1 MSSTA
6 ASMTYS
12 FLDADSGDR
21 EAIDFDVFTY
31 LMTRTELFS
40 NIASQ
45 YVSQDTTDFMTE
57 SGDSRFG
64 KGEARLKNEDSLIE
78 ENKISLL
85 KFIRE
90 LPENLAKVDPKTKKT
105 HQSSK
110 KLLETVLQIVK
121 KYGLTDKAGLRVSDS
136 IHNFFAWLSFV
147 FSLEFLLN
155 FAKVGDRSVVKIDH
169 SKEDVESIFKEWILL
184 LKQYSAS
191 PENERS
197 KYLPLG
203 EFLQDLLL
211 NEEYQTYTNETTFI
225 AKILNKVKTRED
237 ELKLQRKSREGSA
250 LHCLKNVLLSVA
262 SADKSQIKWKEIVT
276 KMKTFLMKYL
286 FMTELFQR
294 EQEALWKSDPIVD
307 ELMWHYARIKCKEW
321 DLYSGKEE
329 IPGLKEAFDTF
340 ASNQRN
346 LEAGTRINLLQTT
359 DKKMMITRYNL
370 KNRYSVNILESS
382 LDFTSSSKS
391 FGMFFMAHN
400 GDSLVS
406 AEGKRRYKLEAEIYD
421 SITMN
426 GVKIASNSK
435 YSMTEVDLR
444 SAFTQIQ
451 VAMGIVVD
459 IVTTFY
465 NYVLY
470 YDLELERIRIC
481 RMLRSSKL
489 NQKPDSREF
498 NNIQNNGCNIHA
510 VTSSQDVLRIA
521 DKIRVV
527 VSNSKDK
534 KVKDAVF
541 LLFVLEGKT
550 KLRDFI
556 KEYVVKYYYKKEFH
570 DKKPDQTA
578 IEANVTQLLQKCV
591 IDLGCNADPQSE
603 EFSNQLKSQKQIHQ
617 PGSTFTLDDL
627 KTEMA
632 RLETL
637 LRKERARHVQSWD
650 NQPEQ
655 YMWPDIVISLDD
667 KFAKDHF
674 TIDQPTESR
683 KIAFK
688 PTLTAVLNYSFKID
702 SKMPQ
707 LIEQAKAKAYAQV
720 EPEDFGMI
728 PEEKIQRPTGKIFAN
743 LHFSLESLLPYYYF
757 MDVSRMKNFISIF
770 SDLEIKLFD
779 NDLDRN
785 AVLNQRDQRILTSFK
800 NKFLGTRY
808 KMTSFVVED
817 FNFRLIIY
825 EVTVLNLRDVVDSPK
840 YEEIF
845 RKYVAATYGQK
856 VITPDADKK
865 TPEFDKIK
873 EQIRGSKVDRTF
885 TFLTRKTPLTKAEK
899 EKRPADADSYTEDYV
914 LYCHFTDSTAV
925 RWILLEREEAF

>member
-12 FLDADSGDR
+12 FLDADSGDK

-57 SGDSRFG
+57 SGDSRFS
-64 KGEARLKNEDSLIE
+64 KSEARLKNEDSLIE

-85 KFIRE
+85 NFIRK
-90 LPENLAKVDPKTKKT
+90 LPENLAKVNPKTKKT
-105 HQSSK
+105 HQSSE

-121 KYGLTDKAGLRVSDS
+121 KYGLKDKAGLRVSDN

-155 FAKVGDRSVVKIDH
+155 FAKVGDRSVVNIDH
-169 SKEDVESIFKEWILL
+169 SKGDVESIFKEWISL
-184 LKQYSAS
+184 LKQYSADT
-191 PENERS
+191 ERS

-203 EFLQDLLL
+203 EFLQELVL
-211 NEEYQTYTNETTFI
+211 NEEFQSFYQDTTFI
-225 AKILNKVKTRED
+225 AKVLNKVKTRDHEID
-237 ELKLQRKSREGSA
+237 FSRKSNEGSA
-250 LHCLKNVLLSVA
+250 LHVLKNVLLSVPG
-262 SADKSQIKWKEIVT
+262 ADKSQIKWKEIVT
-276 KMKTFLMKYL
+276 KMRTFLLKYL

-307 ELMWHYARIKCKEW
+307 ELMWHYARTKCKEW

-340 ASNQRN
+340 VSNQRN
-346 LEAGTRINLLQTT
+346 IEAGTRINLLETT
-359 DKKMMITRYNL
+359 NTKMMITRYHL

-400 GDSLVS
+400 GDPLVS
-406 AEGKRRYKLEAEIYD
+406 AEGIRRYKLEAEIYD

-426 GVKIASNSK
+426 GVKVPSNSK

-459 IVTTFY
+459 IVSTFY

-510 VTSSQDVLRIA
+510 VTSSQDVLKIA

-534 KVKDAVF
+534 KVKDVVF

-556 KEYVVKYYYKKEFH
+556 KEYVVKNFYKKEFH
-570 DKKPDQTA
+570 DKKPDQAA
-578 IEANVTQLLQKCV
+578 IEANVTQLLQKCL
-591 IDLGCNADPQSE
+591 IDLGCNADSQSE
-603 EFSNQLKSQKQIHQ
+603 EFSNQLISQKQIHQ

-627 KTEMA
+627 RTEMA

-655 YMWPDIVISLDD
+655 YMWPDIVISLDE

-707 LIEQAKAKAYAQV
+707 LIEMAKSKAYAQV
-720 EPEDFGMI
+720 EPEDFDTI
-728 PEEKIQRPTGKIFAN
+728 SEEKTQINKRKIFSN

-770 SDLEIKLFD
+770 SDLEIKLFE
-779 NDLDRN
+779 NDPDRK
-785 AVLNQRDQRILTSFK
+785 ADLNKRDQRILTSFK

-808 KMTSFVVED
+808 KMTAFVVED
-817 FNFRLIIY
+817 FNFRMIIY
-825 EVTVLNLRDVVDSPK
+825 EVTVMNLRDVVDSPK

-873 EQIRGSKVDRTF
+873 KEIRDSKVDRTF

-899 EKRPADADSYTEDYV
+899 ANKPADAESYTEDYV